1 MTPNAITVPSLIKQ
15 PRPEPVISALTGY
28 PMYPLSANCTKEDW
42 LNDPRFS
49 TEHFKK
55 FGGLEAVAELM
66 RENADEADITGIPIS
81 LICYRDFICDRASLV
96 GKEKD
101 EVYSRWA
108 ADHPE
113 GVPTF
118 DKIESYMLS
127 AASFAEKLDAMHKAN
142 LLMEEVMAPRLEKER
157 EEQDKRIKKYMDE
170 QARAPFKKE
179 IARTKGAQAGADR
192 AYNDLRLEKRRVEK
206 NRDDFK
212 NALAKA
218 IRHITDVEDER
229 DKLRSE
235 LDKMKKGS
243 AQGNPS

>member
-1 MTPNAITVPSLIKQ
+1 MTPNAIKVPSLIKQ

-66 RENADEADITGIPIS
+66 RENANEADITGIPIS

-157 EEQDKRIKKYMDE
+157 EEEDKRIKKYMDE
-170 QARAPFKKE
+170 QARAPFKEE
-179 IARTKGAQAGADR
+179 IARTKGAQAGSDR
-192 AYNDLRLEKRRVEK
+192 AYSDLRLEMRNVEK
-206 NRDDFK
+206 ERNDFR
-212 NALAKA
+212 NAYAKA
-218 IRHITDVEDER
+218 VICIE
-229 DKLRSE
+229 KLKAE
-235 LDKMKKGS
+235 IDGLKK
-243 AQGNPS
+243 NKPS

>member
-1 MTPNAITVPSLIKQ
+1 MTPNAPTTPPLVNP
-15 PRPEPVISALTGY
+15 PRSEPVISALTGY

-55 FGGLEAVAELM
+55 FGGLEVVAELM
-66 RENADEADITGIPIS
+66 RKNADEVDMLGIPVS

-96 GKEKD
+96 GEEKD
-101 EVYSRWA
+101 EVYCRWA
-108 ADHPE
+108 ADHPD

-118 DKIESYMLS
+118 DKVESYMLS

-157 EEQDKRIKKYMDE
+157 EEQDNRIKKYMDE
-170 QARAPFKKE
+170 QARAPFKEE

-192 AYNDLRLEKRRVEK
+192 ANYKLSLELKE
-206 NRDDFK
+206 
-212 NALAKA
+212 AK
-218 IRHITDVEDER
+218 DECA
-229 DKLRSE
+229 KLRSE
-235 LDKMKKGS
+235 RDQLKRALYKAGVQIAKLKDEDKPD
-243 AQGNPS
+243 QHPSHK